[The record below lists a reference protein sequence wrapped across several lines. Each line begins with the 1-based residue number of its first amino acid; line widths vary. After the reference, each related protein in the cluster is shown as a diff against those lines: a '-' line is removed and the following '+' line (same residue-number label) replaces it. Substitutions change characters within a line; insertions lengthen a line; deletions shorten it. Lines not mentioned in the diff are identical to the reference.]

1 MTTSNDT
8 TKSVE
13 DMTEEERRELNYNF
27 RVNRNIPPRYK
38 DCSKETIPKE
48 IKEKINQAMKEK
60 KGIFLYGEAGTGK
73 TYIMYSILK
82 EFYKEGHESTM
93 FTDMPWLSMRIKNYI
108 RDNEDPQENVK
119 IYTTP
124 EYLFL
129 DDFGVEKMT
138 DFLFETLYLIIDTR
152 YNYLKPTF
160 ISSNYS
166 LKEIA
171 ENINDRIASRIS
183 EMCVV
188 IKVEGKD
195 KRVK

>member
-1 MTTSNDT
+1 MIISNETIKD
-8 TKSVE
+8 
-13 DMTEEERRELNYNF
+13 DITEEERKKITYNYN
-27 RVNRNIPPRYK
+27 VNKNIPLRYR
-38 DCSKETIPKE
+38 DCSKENIPEE
-48 IKEKINQAMKEK
+48 IKEKINKALSEK
-60 KGIFLYGEAGTGK
+60 KGIFLYGDAGTGK
-73 TYIMYSILK
+73 TYIMYTILK
-82 EFYKEGHESTM
+82 EFYRVENYETL
-93 FTDMPWLSMRIKNYI
+93 FTDMPWLSMKIKNYVKE
-108 RDNEDPQENVK
+108 NEDPQENVRT
-119 IYTTP
+119 YTSP
-124 EYLFL
+124 QYLFL

-152 YNYLKPTF
+152 YSHLKPTF

-195 KRVK
+195 RRIK